1 MMGSVSKQENAGELR
16 LERKILDRRD
26 LLVLKRD
33 LCNGCG
39 ICAEVCPKDS
49 VNIKRA
55 VIENGRLS
63 HLPFV
68 DIDAR
73 TCILCGVCAVFCP
86 LSALE
91 AWVNE
96 EKTAMFVKN
105 EAIPNMMKTIN
116 VVQERCKPDCGL
128 ECEKSCPREAIRVA
142 VQEKN
147 GAVQKILSVQV
158 DEDLCFYCKVCEY
171 ACPCGAISVDKFL
184 EGSTAIETE
193 KCPNNCQVCRDIC
206 PSKAI
211 TWSRKEKVQL
221 SQEFC
226 IYCKACKN
234 VCPEGAIQVTI
245 ERISHA
251 PITSAFWTTLLE
263 NFASYQLAAKELA
276 AKSRTKQG
284 SILKSLM

>member
-1 MMGSVSKQENAGELR
+1 MMGSVSKRESAVELR

-26 LLVLKRD
+26 LLILKRD

-49 VNIKRA
+49 VNVKRA

-63 HLPFV
+63 RLPAV
-68 DIDAR
+68 DIDAK

-86 LSALE
+86 LNALE

-96 EKTAMFVKN
+96 EKTAMFLKN
-105 EAIPNMMKTIN
+105 EAIPNMIKTIE
-116 VVQERCKPDCGL
+116 VAQERCKPDCEI
-128 ECEKSCPREAIRVA
+128 ECEKSCPREAIKVS
-142 VQEKN
+142 VQGKNEK
-147 GAVQKILSVQV
+147 VQKILSVQV

-171 ACPCGAISVDKFL
+171 ACPYGAISVDKFL
-184 EGSTAIETE
+184 EGSITIETE
-193 KCPNNCQVCRDIC
+193 KCPSNCHVCKDIC

-211 TWSRKEKVQL
+211 TSSGKGKVQL

-234 VCPEGAIQVTI
+234 VCPEGAIHVTI
-245 ERISHA
+245 ERVSHA

-276 AKSRTKQG
+276 AKSRTRQG
-284 SILKSLM
+284 SIIKSLR